1 MTGNSC
7 CAQTHF
13 DPTHPVSTHPTPL
26 QLCFCG
32 PNNDGCCSRKYL
44 VGNKKGNAENQAAL
58 SDFGF

>member
-7 CAQTHF
+7 CIQTHF
-13 DPTHPVSTHPTPL
+13 SPAHPVSPPFPL

-44 VGNKKGNAENQAAL
+44 AENKKGNAEKPGR
-58 SDFGF
+58 FE